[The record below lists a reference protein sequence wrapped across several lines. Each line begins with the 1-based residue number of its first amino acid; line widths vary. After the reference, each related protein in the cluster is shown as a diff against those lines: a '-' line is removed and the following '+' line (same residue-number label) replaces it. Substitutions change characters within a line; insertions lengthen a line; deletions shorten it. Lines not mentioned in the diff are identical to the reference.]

1 MRNGEEGWKVD
12 IGGGEREGSKSVG
25 GGLREVD
32 DAGRGEKCAWRVGN
46 FASLGEAM
54 SVEVANVPS

>member
-46 FASLGEAM
+46 FA
-54 SVEVANVPS
+54 